1 MNDDSIHRKTL
12 GVLLVFV
19 SLGVFC
25 YGFSLANTAGS
36 MALEYYRTAKAVKAP
51 AATSPDIARDQSL
64 RTGVESSIIQH
75 IRTTRQ
81 GNASSSETKD
91 AGKLTTQSCT
101 FSLRLPLTLSILA
114 FLVLI
119 AGSGMAISGDP
130 FWVLL
135 DPNTK
140 CTSLSR
146 TQAILWTALILGGY
160 ATMSFFNIAY
170 GTADAIAAKTPYQL
184 FPGIDGDLLLLLGI
198 VAGSPIAA
206 TYLSGSTN
214 ITQCPTSASTG
225 LIDRLAE
232 LFTTDGSDTTGQ
244 LQLSRM
250 QCVFMTLILGF
261 SYAGLLF
268 QYAGSIDAAALVDA
282 AGQRPV
288 FTDMPAITGSFMVL
302 LTASHTIF
310 QVSKSNW
317 GKQFLKTGTE
327 EASG

>member
-1 MNDDSIHRKTL
+1 MNDVSIRRKTL
-12 GVLLVFV
+12 GTLLVFV
-19 SLGVFC
+19 SLGLFW

-36 MALEYYRTAKAVKAP
+36 MALEYYRTAKVTNEALACEPHYKAVIGSA
-51 AATSPDIARDQSL
+51 
-64 RTGVESSIIQH
+64 IIQS
-75 IRTTRQ
+75 IKTARQ
-81 GNASSSETKD
+81 RKGGSLDSETK
-91 AGKLTTQSCT
+91 AAEKLTTQSYT

-119 AGSGMAISGDP
+119 AGSGMAVSGDP

-160 ATMSFFNIAY
+160 AALSSFNIAY
-170 GTADAIAAKTPYQL
+170 GTTDAIAAKTPYQL

-206 TYLSGSTN
+206 TYLSGTTN
-214 ITQCPTSASTG
+214 ITQCPASESTG
-225 LIDRLAE
+225 LIDRVAE

-250 QCVFMTLILGF
+250 QCIFMTLILGCC
-261 SYAGLLF
+261 YASMLF
-268 QYAGSIDAAALVDA
+268 QYADSIDAAALVNA

-288 FTDMPAITGSFMVL
+288 FPDMPTVTGSFWVL

-317 GKQFLKTGTE
+317 GKQFFKTGT
-327 EASG
+327 